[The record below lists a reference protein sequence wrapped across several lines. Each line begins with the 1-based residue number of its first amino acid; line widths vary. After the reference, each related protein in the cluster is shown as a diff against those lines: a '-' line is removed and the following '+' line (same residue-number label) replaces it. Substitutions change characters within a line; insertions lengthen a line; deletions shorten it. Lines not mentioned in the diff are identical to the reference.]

1 MAPVVEHDVKP
12 ASALKYVALMRG
24 TLHCQPCYSTV
35 EHKRNGEK
43 KKKKKKKKKK
53 RHLQSFL
60 LDRTVP
66 FSRAVTSFPAS
77 QISKGRLHAVVTFQ

>member
-1 MAPVVEHDVKP
+1 
-12 ASALKYVALMRG
+12 MRG

-35 EHKRNGEK
+35 EHRRNGEK
-43 KKKKKKKKKK
+43 KKKTKKK
-53 RHLQSFL
+53 RHLQSFV

-77 QISKGRLHAVVTFQ
+77 QISKGRLHAIVTFQ